1 MLTRERMELEY
12 KTLFETRMLG
22 TTLWSPLYGGA
33 LSGKYNDGILP
44 EGSRGNSV
52 MYGALGLIKPRWYK
66 YFGPENVEETK
77 TLLQGIA

>member
-1 MLTRERMELEY
+1 MELEY

-66 YFGPENVEETK
+66 YFGLENVEETK